1 MKISP
6 WGASA
11 YMKQVV
17 TAVNK
22 YLQPSTP
29 FLYVLAGT
37 KKKSGIEGLLH
48 NAQNHFSSAAEMKA
62 FGVDPTTVKEDTTT
76 IK

>member
-6 WGASA
+6 WGAPA

-48 NAQNHFSSAAEMKA
+48 NAQNHFSSVAEMKA
-62 FGVDPTTVKEDTTT
+62 FGVDPTTVKEDPTT